1 MRGHHADS
9 KIHIFNVKLPHYME
23 NGKCFIKVMKLQ
35 YCGKTMVKTDN
46 NNHLKLCIITFV
58 VISAKIR

>member
-1 MRGHHADS
+1 MRGRHADS
-9 KIHIFNVKLPHYME
+9 KIHIFNVKLPHYMK

-46 NNHLKLCIITFV
+46 NNLSFKTMYKYICGDL
-58 VISAKIR
+58 S